1 MPRQKKDA
9 RILYIKLD
17 RQLYEL
23 LEGHAE
29 ATGDTKTG
37 LVEKILSEYLLKLRL
52 DEAVRLLLTTDQ
64 TITEIAEQSGFPNL
78 KSLNQSF
85 RAKYGASPKEYRQ
98 SKASV
103 SAVIPRPPA
112 SNVLQDVNQL
122 LRPYR
127 LVYRKN
133 EEAVR
138 VADIIETGNGTPL
151 SPHWDILNVDNCF
164 ECLQTSVQESLA
176 QIQSHLHFRYVR
188 LCNCL
193 GYEMTP

>member
-1 MPRQKKDA
+1 MIEYLEAHFREPVQLADPGPCIFRSRQYHFNHFH
-9 RILYIKLD
+9 R
-17 RQLYEL
+17 EL
-23 LEGHAE
+23 G
-29 ATGDTKTG
+29 
-37 LVEKILSEYLLKLRL
+37 VPFSEYLLKLRL

-176 QIQSHLHFRYVR
+176 QIQS
-188 LCNCL
+188 LCIFAMY
-193 GYEMTP
+193 GSAIVWAMK